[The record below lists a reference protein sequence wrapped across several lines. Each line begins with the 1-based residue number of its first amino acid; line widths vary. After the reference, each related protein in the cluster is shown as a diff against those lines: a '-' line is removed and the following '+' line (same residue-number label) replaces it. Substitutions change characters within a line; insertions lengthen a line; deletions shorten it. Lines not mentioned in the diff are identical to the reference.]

1 MTNLVTGDCWV
12 FSGDDPDA
20 SFPGINGEAIDGGY
34 EIFEVTATPVCS
46 SYLAVQISC
55 TIGTLQVRRIY
66 RLYNDCPAIKSEIY
80 LRGSATVPWRK
91 EAAKEADQKNIESPH
106 HIIGVNIIAPCI
118 ESLRFKPRH
127 LRCCAVLL
135 RDITDL
141 RNNLVREE
149 LFIPYNSKNRYD
161 GNILFTTDALT
172 GSAIF
177 VLKESPCSDVQQ
189 ANCGADFMVSRTE
202 ITPVGIGMDIKDLD
216 EVEWRCGY
224 SVVIGMGIGEEG
236 LLKSLRQYQSAN
248 RRFDATRDDMV
259 LVNTWGDRGQ
269 DSRICEDFIMEE
281 IIHCARLG
289 VSHLQLDDGW
299 QNGQSSNSAFS
310 GGSLENIWDGR
321 DDYWMPHPAR
331 FPQGLQPVIQLA
343 RENGIELGLWFNPS
357 RDDSYANWEKDA
369 LILIELYRKYG
380 MRIFKIDGVVM
391 PDTRADRNLRA
402 MFDRVVAETNGEV
415 RFNLDV
421 TSGRRWGYHTGT
433 EYGNLFIENRYT
445 DWGNYY
451 PHWTLRN
458 LWQLSKYV
466 PAQLLQIEFLNISRN
481 ADKYSQEDPLR
492 PSAIPADYTF
502 AITMMAQPLG
512 WFEAQKMGELTEEL
526 SPLIKKYR
534 EYQADI
540 HRGIILPIGSEPD
553 GTQWTGFQSIHDG
566 YGYLAVYREFNEQQE
581 YKFSLHDLGDCK
593 VKYRCLLGHGKDF
606 IADGSPVINL
616 PGKFSFALYRYELI

>member
-1 MTNLVTGDCWV
+1 
-12 FSGDDPDA
+12 
-20 SFPGINGEAIDGGY
+20 
-34 EIFEVTATPVCS
+34 
-46 SYLAVQISC
+46 
-55 TIGTLQVRRIY
+55 
-66 RLYNDCPAIKSEIY
+66 
-80 LRGSATVPWRK
+80 
-91 EAAKEADQKNIESPH
+91 
-106 HIIGVNIIAPCI
+106 
-118 ESLRFKPRH
+118 
-127 LRCCAVLL
+127 
-135 RDITDL
+135 
-141 RNNLVREE
+141 
-149 LFIPYNSKNRYD
+149 
-161 GNILFTTDALT
+161 
-172 GSAIF
+172 
-177 VLKESPCSDVQQ
+177 
-189 ANCGADFMVSRTE
+189 
-202 ITPVGIGMDIKDLD
+202 
-216 EVEWRCGY
+216 
-224 SVVIGMGIGEEG
+224 MGIGEEG